1 MVNNME
7 INNAP
12 NNPPNMMNINNNV
25 INLARAEQNRIDARI
40 RQLQKAAENAEQ
52 NRIDARIRQI
62 RQLQKAAENAKK
74 AENNAAKK
82 AAENAKKA
90 AKKAENNARQAA
102 VDRSKAEAAAAR
114 AEARAEREG
123 SSGSNAAKK
132 AANNAARK
140 AKEAANKANVNA
152 RNAAANAKKLAA
164 NAIVKNVENKLK
176 VIKNGPGSKE
186 NKNKLGR
193 SIYLKATKKVHP
205 NSGGNQVSFQKLGNI
220 YNKFKNFTETS
231 IPWVPNNT

>member
-1 MVNNME
+1 MT
-7 INNAP
+7 NAP
-12 NNPPNMMNINNNV
+12 NLESVPNVEMTNAFVNNARNAN
-25 INLARAEQNRIDARI
+25 NLARNE
-40 RQLQKAAENAEQ
+40 
-52 NRIDARIRQI
+52 
-62 RQLQKAAENAKK
+62 
-74 AENNAAKK
+74 
-82 AAENAKKA
+82 
-90 AKKAENNARQAA
+90 A
-102 VDRSKAEAAAAR
+102 VRRSR
-114 AEARAEREG
+114 AEAVL
-123 SSGSNAAKK
+123 AKEELK
-132 AANNAARK
+132 AKK

-176 VIKNGPGSKE
+176 VIQNGPGSKE
-186 NKNKLGR
+186 NKNKMGR

>member
-1 MVNNME
+1 MVNVEMT
-7 INNAP
+7 NAP
-12 NNPPNMMNINNNV
+12 NLESVPNVEMTNAFVNNARNAN
-25 INLARAEQNRIDARI
+25 NLARNEAVRRSRAEAV
-40 RQLQKAAENAEQ
+40 LAKEELKAK
-52 NRIDARIRQI
+52 R
-62 RQLQKAAENAKK
+62 AK
-74 AENNAAKK
+74 E
-82 AAENAKKA
+82 A

-102 VDRSKAEAAAAR
+102 VDRSKAEAAAAK

-205 NSGGNQVSFQKLGNI
+205 NSGGNQVSFVKLGNI
-220 YNKFKNFTETS
+220 YNKFKNFTGTRVTSGFNET
-231 IPWVPNNT
+231 WTA